1 VKVDPGYFRPT
12 EVEILLGEPSKAKGI
27 LGWTPEITVEEM
39 CAEMVEN
46 DLNIAK
52 RQAFLKSHGHNI
64 NIPMERYRWHQKEF
78 FCGSSWND
86 WVPFIA
92 HKPG

>member
-1 VKVDPGYFRPT
+1 
-12 EVEILLGEPSKAKGI
+12 
-27 LGWTPEITVEEM
+27 M

-52 RQAFLKSHGHNI
+52 RQAFLKSHSHNI
-64 NIPMERYRWHQKEF
+64 NISMEHYMWHQKEL

-86 WVPFIA
+86 
-92 HKPG
+92 